1 MLCERRTAT
10 NLYYNYHKL
19 NQQNPED
26 MPYAKLL
33 MGSYFGISVFTLNWT
48 VITDTLDMTSIYYLK
63 NNELISLVYICSE
76 IQLQLLPVIERTFT
90 LKIIC
95 SQDVKI
101 KNDVAI
107 FIIAIWQD
115 ISIECQKFIS
125 SLFIAMNWIY
135 WWIKLW
141 RGRDINI

>member
-1 MLCERRTAT
+1 
-10 NLYYNYHKL
+10 
-19 NQQNPED
+19 
-26 MPYAKLL
+26 
-33 MGSYFGISVFTLNWT
+33 
-48 VITDTLDMTSIYYLK
+48 MTSIYYLQ

-107 FIIAIWQD
+107 FIIAI
-115 ISIECQKFIS
+115 
-125 SLFIAMNWIY
+125 
-135 WWIKLW
+135 
-141 RGRDINI
+141 

>member
-1 MLCERRTAT
+1 
-10 NLYYNYHKL
+10 
-19 NQQNPED
+19 
-26 MPYAKLL
+26 
-33 MGSYFGISVFTLNWT
+33 
-48 VITDTLDMTSIYYLK
+48 MTSIYYLK

-107 FIIAIWQD
+107 FIIAI
-115 ISIECQKFIS
+115 
-125 SLFIAMNWIY
+125 
-135 WWIKLW
+135 
-141 RGRDINI
+141 

>member
-1 MLCERRTAT
+1 MKEELQQTFIIIIT
-10 NLYYNYHKL
+10 NLISKIQKTCHML
-19 NQQNPED
+19 NCKWVLILG
-26 MPYAKLL
+26 YR
-33 MGSYFGISVFTLNWT
+33 YFTLNWT